1 MPENPLNTVIAQVT
15 ALLTDL
21 RERSEAAG
29 EEAQKRLGEAQSR
42 AQNRVDETRDSALT
56 VFEDAKNR
64 LSSLPVEVP
73 TEIDDLLTRFSPDE
87 LRKVAEAYLAV
98 AAGLLTA
105 LSERGEE
112 VVERLKSQP
121 LVEENLPRLEKV
133 YNDALGLTEDALGTI
148 STQTRAVGERAAT
161 MAGLTSGSTDEVTL
175 DESGAASAATA
186 PAKKAPAKK
195 VAAKK
200 APAKKA
206 AAKKAPAKKAEAKE
220 ATPKKA
226 PAKKA
231 PSKKAAA
238 KKAPPKKAPAKKAP
252 TKKAESVQEPVKKAV
267 AKKAAKKAATTAP
280 AKKAP
285 AKKAPPQRMAPDE
298 V

>member
-29 EEAQKRLGEAQSR
+29 EQAQKRLGEAQSR

-64 LSSLPVEVP
+64 LSSLPVELP
-73 TEIDDLLTRFSPDE
+73 TEIDELLTRFSPDE

-112 VVERLKSQP
+112 VVERLKTQP

-133 YNDALGLTEDALGTI
+133 YNDALGITEDALGTI

-161 MAGLTSGSTDEVTL
+161 MAGLSTGSADEVTL
-175 DESGAASAATA
+175 DAVPAKKAPAKSSAAQKTPAKKVAAKKAAATKA

-195 VAAKK
+195 APAKK

-206 AAKKAPAKKAEAKE
+206 AAKK
-220 ATPKKA
+220 
-226 PAKKA
+226 
-231 PSKKAAA
+231 S
-238 KKAPPKKAPAKKAP
+238 PAKKAP
-252 TKKAESVQEPVKKAV
+252 TKKAESVQEPAKKAV
-267 AKKAAKKAATTAP
+267 AKKAAKKAP

-285 AKKAPPQRMAPDE
+285 AKKTPPQRVNPDE
-298 V
+298 A

>member
-1 MPENPLNTVIAQVT
+1 MPENPWNTVIAQVT

-29 EEAQKRLGEAQSR
+29 EQAQKRLGEAQSR

-64 LSSLPVEVP
+64 LSSLPVELS
-73 TEIDDLLTRFSPDE
+73 TEIDELLTRFSPDE
-87 LRKVAEAYLAV
+87 LRKVADAYLAV

-112 VVERLKSQP
+112 VVERLKTQP

-133 YNDALGLTEDALGTI
+133 YNDALGITEDALGTI

-161 MAGLTSGSTDEVTL
+161 MAGLSTGSADEVTL
-175 DESGAASAATA
+175 DAV
-186 PAKKAPAKK
+186 PAKKAPAKSSAAQKAPAKK
-195 VAAKK
+195 VAATKAPAKKAPAKK

-206 AAKKAPAKKAEAKE
+206 AAKKSPA
-220 ATPKKA
+220 
-226 PAKKA
+226 
-231 PSKKAAA
+231 KKAAA
-238 KKAPPKKAPAKKAP
+238 KKSPAKKAP
-252 TKKAESVQEPVKKAV
+252 TKKAESVQEPAKKAV
-267 AKKAAKKAATTAP
+267 AKKAAKKAP

-285 AKKAPPQRMAPDE
+285 AKKTPPQRVNPEEA
-298 V
+298 

>member
-29 EEAQKRLGEAQSR
+29 EQAQKRLGEAQSR

-64 LSSLPVEVP
+64 LSSLPVELP
-73 TEIDDLLTRFSPDE
+73 TEIDELLTRFSPDE

-112 VVERLKSQP
+112 VVERLKTQP

-133 YNDALGLTEDALGTI
+133 YNDALGITEDALGTI

-161 MAGLTSGSTDEVTL
+161 MAGLSTGSADEVTL
-175 DESGAASAATA
+175 DAV
-186 PAKKAPAKK
+186 PAKKAPAKSSAAQKTPAKK
-195 VAAKK
+195 VAAKKAAATKAPAKKAPAKK

-206 AAKKAPAKKAEAKE
+206 AAKK
-220 ATPKKA
+220 
-226 PAKKA
+226 
-231 PSKKAAA
+231 S
-238 KKAPPKKAPAKKAP
+238 PAKKAP
-252 TKKAESVQEPVKKAV
+252 TKKAESVQEPAKKAV
-267 AKKAAKKAATTAP
+267 AKKAAKKAP

-285 AKKAPPQRMAPDE
+285 AKKTPPQRVNPDE
-298 V
+298 A

>member
-29 EEAQKRLGEAQSR
+29 EQAQKRLGEAQSR

-64 LSSLPVEVP
+64 LSSLPVELP
-73 TEIDDLLTRFSPDE
+73 TEIDELLTRFSPDE

-112 VVERLKSQP
+112 VVERLKTQP

-133 YNDALGLTEDALGTI
+133 YNDALGITEDALGTI

-161 MAGLTSGSTDEVTL
+161 MAGLSTGSADEVTL
-175 DESGAASAATA
+175 DAV
-186 PAKKAPAKK
+186 PAKKAPAKSSAAQKTPAKK
-195 VAAKK
+195 VAAKKAAATKAPAKKAPAKK

-206 AAKKAPAKKAEAKE
+206 AAKK
-220 ATPKKA
+220 
-226 PAKKA
+226 
-231 PSKKAAA
+231 S
-238 KKAPPKKAPAKKAP
+238 PAKKAP
-252 TKKAESVQEPVKKAV
+252 TKKAESVQEPAKKAV
-267 AKKAAKKAATTAP
+267 AKKAAKKAP

-285 AKKAPPQRMAPDE
+285 AKKTPPQRVNPEEA
-298 V
+298 

>member
-29 EEAQKRLGEAQSR
+29 EQAQKRLGEAQSR

-64 LSSLPVEVP
+64 LSSLPVELP
-73 TEIDDLLTRFSPDE
+73 TEIDELLTRFSPDE

-112 VVERLKSQP
+112 VVERLKTQP

-133 YNDALGLTEDALGTI
+133 YNDALGITEDALGTI

-161 MAGLTSGSTDEVTL
+161 MAGLSTGSADEVTL
-175 DESGAASAATA
+175 DAV
-186 PAKKAPAKK
+186 PAKKAPAKSSAAQKTPAKK
-195 VAAKK
+195 VAATKAPAKKAPAKK

-206 AAKKAPAKKAEAKE
+206 AAKK
-220 ATPKKA
+220 
-226 PAKKA
+226 
-231 PSKKAAA
+231 S
-238 KKAPPKKAPAKKAP
+238 PAKKAP
-252 TKKAESVQEPVKKAV
+252 TKKAESVQEPAKKAV
-267 AKKAAKKAATTAP
+267 AKKAAKKAP

-285 AKKAPPQRMAPDE
+285 AKKTPPQRVNPDE
-298 V
+298 A